1 MNLLDNLKWR
11 YATKQFNSEKI
22 VTNTDLEFL
31 KEAIQ
36 LSVSSYGLQ
45 FYQVL
50 IVTDKEIRRKLRLAS
65 WDQPQITDAS
75 HLFIFCR
82 QTRDYHQGVD
92 EYIQR
97 VIDTQ
102 HPEKPQNV
110 LKYGESIKNS
120 IENMTPED
128 RKSWTEK
135 QTYLALSNL
144 LTACAEKRIDSCPME
159 GFDKQAYDRIL
170 NLNEL
175 GLSASV
181 IAPVGYRSI
190 KDVTANRTKV
200 RKPLLDLFQS
210 I

>member
-102 HPEKPQNV
+102 H
-110 LKYGESIKNS
+110 IKNS